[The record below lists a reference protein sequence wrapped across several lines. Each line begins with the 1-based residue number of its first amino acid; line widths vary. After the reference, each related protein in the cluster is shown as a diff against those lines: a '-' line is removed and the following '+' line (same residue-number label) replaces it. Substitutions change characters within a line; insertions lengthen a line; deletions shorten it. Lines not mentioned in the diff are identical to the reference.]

1 MLLIVGLGNPGNKYA
16 ENRHNI
22 GFMAVDEIVCRHNFL
37 PERKRFNALTH
48 EGKLGD
54 TKVLVIKP
62 QTYMNNSGQSVAEAA
77 RFYKI
82 DAADIIVFHDELDL
96 AAGKIRVKQGGG
108 HAGHNGLRS
117 ITDHMGANFYRVRL
131 GIGHPG
137 DKAKVHNH
145 VLGDF
150 AKSDRGWVTALT
162 GEIGR
167 QARWLGDDNIT
178 RFQAAVTEGVAPA
191 KPTTDKASAPKATKT
206 NKAKAAPAA
215 IKKDTASEGPMAAA
229 LKALKKLTG
238 DK

>member
-1 MLLIVGLGNPGNKYA
+1 MLLIVGLGNPGSKYA

-22 GFMAVDEIVCRHNFL
+22 GFMAVDEIVRRHNFL

-48 EGKLGD
+48 EGTLGD
-54 TKVLVIKP
+54 TKVLVLKP
-62 QTYMNNSGQSVAEAA
+62 QTFMNNSGQSVAEAA

-82 DAADIIVFHDELDL
+82 DLSDIIVFHDELDL
-96 AAGKIRVKQGGG
+96 AAGKVRVKQGGG

-117 ITDHMGANFYRVRL
+117 ITDHMGANFHRVRL

-150 AKSDRGWVTALT
+150 AKSDKGWVDALT
-162 GEIGR
+162 DEIGR
-167 QARWLGDDNIT
+167 QAPWLADGNIT
-178 RFQAAVTEGVAPA
+178 RFQAEVTEGMAP
-191 KPTTDKASAPKATKT
+191 KTPKTDKATAPKTTA
-206 NKAKAAPAA
+206 ASKAAPATA
-215 IKKDTASEGPMAAA
+215 KKDTPKEGPMAAA